1 MYMSYF
7 LKYCFTG
14 QPEHVVNFFF
24 MIAEEIRLI
33 MAKLGIAKFQD
44 LIGRTDLIKR
54 FDGKITNN
62 NKAELLQFENI
73 LKSALELRPKTNIIG
88 GSISQDFK
96 LNSRY

>member
-1 MYMSYF
+1 MYHF

-96 LNSRY
+96 LVFLY

>member
-1 MYMSYF
+1 
-7 LKYCFTG
+7 
-14 QPEHVVNFFF
+14 

-44 LIGRTDLIKR
+44 LIGQTDLIKR
-54 FDGKITNN
+54 FDGKITNNN

-96 LNSRY
+96 LNSR

>member
-1 MYMSYF
+1 MYMSF
-7 LKYCFTG
+7 FFKYCFTG

-96 LNSRY
+96 LNSR